1 MVRKR
6 SPLYRLFLYSA
17 GCAARLALRLLFQG
31 AFHGDLRSSPVC
43 AADSDISVVQL
54 DNPFYDRQSQA
65 GAGSRPHRRAGYKQK
80 KNGKQ
85 NLRPERATKTA
96 GRILKNN
103 ICTLFNLF
111 NVLIAAALAFAGA
124 WSNMLFILIIALNT
138 LIGIVQELHAKKLVD
153 KLSLL
158 SMPTAKVI
166 RGGAVSELPVWEL
179 VERDVIELEAG
190 KQVCSDSVVLS
201 GEAAGHAV
209 VTTAAGLLGMLP
221 KGLVLLISVSLAV
234 GIITLSKKRV
244 LVQGLYALEALAH
257 VDTLCLDKTGTLTQG
272 RMRVEAVYPKELC
285 HAALFEE
292 WMGSFLRHSDDNNAT
307 FQALQAYFKTNIVR
321 SPMRRIP
328 FFSERKWSAMEFED
342 AGTLLMIAGKEDD
355 KNQVRSR
362 SWLLF
367 AVLSAVFASLTSIF
381 GKIGVEN
388 IESNLGTAIRT
399 VVVQA
404 MAWVMVF
411 VSGKRA

>member
-1 MVRKR
+1 
-6 SPLYRLFLYSA
+6 
-17 GCAARLALRLLFQG
+17 
-31 AFHGDLRSSPVC
+31 
-43 AADSDISVVQL
+43 
-54 DNPFYDRQSQA
+54 
-65 GAGSRPHRRAGYKQK
+65 
-80 KNGKQ
+80 
-85 NLRPERATKTA
+85 
-96 GRILKNN
+96 
-103 ICTLFNLF
+103 
-111 NVLIAAALAFAGA
+111 
-124 WSNMLFILIIALNT
+124 
-138 LIGIVQELHAKKLVD
+138 
-153 KLSLL
+153 
-158 SMPTAKVI
+158 
-166 RGGAVSELPVWEL
+166 
-179 VERDVIELEAG
+179 
-190 KQVCSDSVVLS
+190 
-201 GEAAGHAV
+201 
-209 VTTAAGLLGMLP
+209 MLP

>member
-1 MVRKR
+1 MVRER

-31 AFHGDLRSSPVC
+31 AFHGDFRSSPVC

-111 NVLIAAALAFAGA
+111 NMLIAAALAFAGA

-166 RGGAVSELPVWEL
+166 RGGAASELPVWEL